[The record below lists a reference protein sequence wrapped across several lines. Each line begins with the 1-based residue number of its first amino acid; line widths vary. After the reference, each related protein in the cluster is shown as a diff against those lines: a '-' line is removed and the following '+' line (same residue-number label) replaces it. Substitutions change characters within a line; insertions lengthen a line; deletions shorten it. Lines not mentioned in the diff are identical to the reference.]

1 MSFEIGRLI
10 KVDIH
15 VGKMKPKN
23 NCKETEANKK
33 PVTFTRQSQA
43 K

>member
-1 MSFEIGRLI
+1 M

-15 VGKMKPKN
+15 VGMVKHKN
-23 NCKETEANKK
+23 NCVKITVSKLKHKK
-33 PVTFTRQSQA
+33 IPVTFTRQSQA